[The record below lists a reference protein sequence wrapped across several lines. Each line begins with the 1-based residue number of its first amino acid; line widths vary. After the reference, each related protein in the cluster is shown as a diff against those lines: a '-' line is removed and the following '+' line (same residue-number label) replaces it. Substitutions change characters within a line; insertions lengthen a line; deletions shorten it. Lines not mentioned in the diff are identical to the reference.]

1 MYKRLASEGSL
12 HSFEVVFISSD
23 ADEKAFTD
31 YFKTMPWIALPFAER
46 GLKESLSKRFG
57 VSSIPLLILL
67 DGRTCE
73 VISKEG
79 RKLITE
85 CNDEKKFPWP
95 ETPAAAPCSDAS
107 AASAKNEA
115 MDKLFGSG
123 KLQLLR
129 HSGGKSLTDTTA
141 AVVEG
146 GGDVGDDGPNTDS
159 SNVRECLRRERATM
173 LMCSCLCLSWCL
185 SCIFVSKRPKIEPLS
200 LSVQLILR
208 LLCPS
213 SSSNPPSPDSS
224 SSSPSFAGSTDSC
237 TACQVS
243 DKCLTDN

>member
-1 MYKRLASEGSL
+1 
-12 HSFEVVFISSD
+12 
-23 ADEKAFTD
+23 
-31 YFKTMPWIALPFAER
+31 
-46 GLKESLSKRFG
+46 
-57 VSSIPLLILL
+57 
-67 DGRTCE
+67 
-73 VISKEG
+73 
-79 RKLITE
+79 
-85 CNDEKKFPWP
+85 
-95 ETPAAAPCSDAS
+95 
-107 AASAKNEA
+107 

-123 KLQLLR
+123 KLRLLR

-237 TACQVS
+237 TAYQVS

>member
-67 DGRTCE
+67 DGRTGE

-123 KLQLLR
+123 KLRLLR

-146 GGDVGDDGPNTDS
+146 GDDVGDDGPNTDS

-173 LMCSCLCLSWCL
+173 LMCACLCL
-185 SCIFVSKRPKIEPLS
+185 SCIFVSKCPKIEPLS